1 MIENTNELGMVHD
14 QIGSKE
20 RLTSVAQKL
29 SDAVN
34 SLDADTEYGTTG
46 RETTG
51 GVIMAALARALVG
64 VERELREA
72 AKEQSASTA
81 KNSAKIIAMA
91 PSVPSKAS

>member
-1 MIENTNELGMVHD
+1 MSENQDLHD
-14 QIGSKE
+14 AIGSKE

-72 AKEQSASTA
+72 AKEQKAAQPKDSG
-81 KNSAKIIAMA
+81 KVVAMA
-91 PSVPSKAS
+91 PKIPSKAS